1 MSQELFEEVLVELT
15 RTRLAVEGVRNSL
28 LTLATLVAAAQEP
41 SPAVLQAYQGVVAE
55 LYRGFAG
62 GAADRGGGA

>member
-1 MSQELFEEVLVELT
+1 MDAREEWLEELVVEVA
-15 RTRLAVEGVRNSL
+15 RLRAAVETLRNGV
-28 LTLATLVAAAQEP
+28 LTLTTVLAAEREP

-62 GAADRGGGA
+62 GDPR